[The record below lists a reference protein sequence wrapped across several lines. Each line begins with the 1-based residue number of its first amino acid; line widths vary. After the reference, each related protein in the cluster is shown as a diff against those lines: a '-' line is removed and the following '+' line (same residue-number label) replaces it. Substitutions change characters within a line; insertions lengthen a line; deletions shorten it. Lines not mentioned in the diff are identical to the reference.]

1 MIIINKYFFA
11 GVAITGSFSLAY
23 FVFPSIF
30 SISYKLAVLP
40 GAGISAEGGFA
51 VPVKKIISH
60 LTTPSQVKAIYMTNW
75 VAGDKKL
82 RSSLVK
88 IADDTEINSIVID
101 IKDYTGRIG
110 FEVSDPLLKELGA
123 YERRIA
129 DIKEFIEELHKK
141 NIYVIGRI
149 SVFQD
154 KYLVGRRPDLAVRR
168 KSDGGVWKDFKNI
181 SWLDPGSKEVWGYIA
196 ALAKESYGVG
206 FDDLNFDYIRFPS
219 DGNMS
224 DIAFPV
230 SAKRNK
236 VEVLSEFFAYLD
248 SQLADISIP
257 ISADVFGMVAT
268 NYDDLNIGQVLEQIA
283 PHFDYIAPMVYPSH
297 YPPTFQGF
305 KNPAAH
311 PYEIVLY
318 SMSKAV
324 ERLIAASSTPASP
337 TSQGGP
343 SKLRPWI
350 QDFDLGATYD
360 AEKVRAEIQAV
371 YDSGLT
377 SWMSWDAGNKYTRDA
392 YKTVDN
398 EAR

>member
-1 MIIINKYFFA
+1 M
-11 GVAITGSFSLAY
+11 
-23 FVFPSIF
+23 
-30 SISYKLAVLP
+30 
-40 GAGISAEGGFA
+40 
-51 VPVKKIISH
+51 
-60 LTTPSQVKAIYMTNW
+60 
-75 VAGDKKL
+75 
-82 RSSLVK
+82 
-88 IADDTEINSIVID
+88 
-101 IKDYTGRIG
+101 
-110 FEVSDPLLKELGA
+110 
-123 YERRIA
+123 
-129 DIKEFIEELHKK
+129 
-141 NIYVIGRI
+141 
-149 SVFQD
+149 
-154 KYLVGRRPDLAVRR
+154 
-168 KSDGGVWKDFKNI
+168 
-181 SWLDPGSKEVWGYIA
+181 
-196 ALAKESYGVG
+196 
-206 FDDLNFDYIRFPS
+206 
-219 DGNMS
+219 
-224 DIAFPV
+224 
-230 SAKRNK
+230 
-236 VEVLSEFFAYLD
+236 EVLSEFFAYLD